1 MKSFT
6 PKSRALMMAALVL
19 CAPAAL
25 RAQDV
30 DADDG
35 GDAAATDSV
44 SGRTASAGRPRTT
57 IRPYIEASQVLLT
70 QLSPQGDTFT
80 YTTLAAGIDASV
92 SRRNTQAAASVRYER
107 RIGWGRNAAD
117 SDTISGLARL
127 QTAIVPRAVN
137 FEAGAMAAR
146 TSLEGNGSTAT
157 GIELGNSTNI
167 YSVYAGPSVSARSGE
182 VAIDGYYRLGYTKV
196 TSPDAFVPASSQDPV
211 DLFDSSTA
219 HNAALHLGTR
229 AGDPLPIG
237 FGAGIGYNREDVS
250 NLDQRVED
258 FHARGD
264 VAVPVTDSLQLVGG
278 LGWEKVSVSSRD
290 AARDPSTGLP
300 IIGSDGRYVTD
311 RVAPSQIAFESEGLI
326 WDAGVLWRPSRR
338 TAVEAHFGR
347 RYGSS
352 TYYGSAAYAPNAR
365 TSISISV
372 YDNLSGLGG
381 AMNRALVA
389 LPTQFDA
396 VRNPLTGDLQGCVS
410 SQGPAVS
417 GQGNCLTGAF
427 TSLRSSVF
435 RGRGIMASAKFTAG
449 RIGYGLGAGYD
460 RRRFI
465 AVPGS
470 VLGVTNLTIDENWWV
485 AAYLKGRID
494 AQSTFGTTVW
504 ANWYQSGSAFTGDSN
519 AVGANAYYNRLI
531 TERLSATAAV
541 GLTGVNRDDLADIW
555 TAQALA
561 GLRYEF

>member
-1 MKSFT
+1 MKTFT
-6 PKSRALMMAALVL
+6 PKTRALVMAALVL
-19 CAPAAL
+19 CAPASL

-57 IRPYIEASQVLLT
+57 IQPYIEASQVLLT

-92 SRRNTQAAASVRYER
+92 GRRNTQAAASVRYER

-117 SDTISGLARL
+117 SDTISGLARV

-167 YSVYAGPSVSARSGE
+167 YSVYAGPSVSARSGA
-182 VAIDGYYRLGYTKV
+182 VAIDGHYRLGYTKI

-211 DLFDSSTA
+211 DLFDSSST

-237 FGAGIGYNREDVS
+237 IGAGVGYNREDVS

-311 RVAPSQIAFESEGLI
+311 SAAPRQIAFESEGLI

-435 RGRGIMASAKFTAG
+435 RGRGIMASANFTAG

-465 AVPGS
+465 AAPGS

>member
-1 MKSFT
+1 MKTFT
-6 PKSRALMMAALVL
+6 PKTRALMMAALVL
-19 CAPAAL
+19 CAPATL

-30 DADDG
+30 DAEDG

-44 SGRTASAGRPRTT
+44 PGRTASAGGPRTT
-57 IRPYIEASQVLLT
+57 IQPYIEASQVLLT

-117 SDTISGLARL
+117 SDTISGLARV
-127 QTAIVPRAVN
+127 QTAIIPRAVS

-167 YSVYAGPSVSARSGE
+167 YSVYAGPSVSARSGA
-182 VAIDGYYRLGYTKV
+182 VAIDGHYRLGYTKIS
-196 TSPDAFVPASSQDPV
+196 SPDAFVPASSQDPV
-211 DLFDSSTA
+211 DLFDSSTM

-237 FGAGIGYNREDVS
+237 IGAGVGYNREDVS

-264 VAVPVTDSLQLVGG
+264 VALPVTDSLQLVGG

-290 AARDPSTGLP
+290 AARDPATGLP

-311 RVAPSQIAFESEGLI
+311 SAAPRQIAFESEGLI

-435 RGRGIMASAKFTAG
+435 RGRGIMASANFTAG